1 MKLKGKVAL
10 ITGAS
15 RGIGRGIA
23 EVFADEGADVAVNYV
38 ASDQKAEEVADAIR
52 KKGRRAIT
60 VKADVATRK
69 DVEPMIDK
77 VWKELGPLDMLVNNA
92 GIETIVPF
100 LELTD
105 EQWTRLVDVNL
116 RGAWLCSQ
124 VFCRRAIA
132 EGRKGSIVNIGSI
145 QAAKVLPGRT
155 HYAPTKLGLEALT
168 RNMSAEVT
176 PQGIRVN
183 CVHPGLIDTDM
194 TEWVMKSPDILP
206 LVLAQISLGRAGEP
220 REIGTVAAFFASDEA
235 SYLTGQSDS
244 RRRRLGRQMSS
255 VRLIDLSMEVYQG
268 MMTYPNVAKPV
279 IVEMETYSQM
289 AKSVGTDQYGVNEI
303 TNHCM
308 IVTGDHIGTHID
320 SWGHVNPDAPRAEGI
335 PIEYCYGDG
344 VVLDLTHMKPGDE
357 ITPGRH
363 RRGGAE
369 ARRLPHQAARHRAAA
384 HRCGEKA
391 DREGLPDRPSGDDEG
406 SRSLRPRSRRQGD
419 GHRCHRVRSTGGQD
433 VRAAQV
439 LGGAPRDARARV
451 LPPREHV
458 QPARDSRAVSLIH
471 RQRAAREMARRLGR
485 SRSGGRD
492 CSGITAWPRS
502 TISFGWTAK
511 LRS

>member
-1 MKLKGKVAL
+1 VKLKGKVAL

-38 ASDQKAEEVADAIR
+38 ASEKKAEEVAKALR
-52 KKGRRAIT
+52 AKGRRAIT
-60 VKADVATRK
+60 VKGDVAKRA
-69 DVEPMIDK
+69 DVEPMVDK
-77 VWKELGPLDMLVNNA
+77 VWKELGPIDALVNNA

-124 VFCRRAIA
+124 VFCRRAIK

-168 RNMSAEVT
+168 RNMSAEMT

-235 SYLTGQSDS
+235 SYLTGQS
-244 RRRRLGRQMSS
+244 L
-255 VRLIDLSMEVYQG
+255 
-268 MMTYPNVAKPV
+268 
-279 IVEMETYSQM
+279 
-289 AKSVGTDQYGVNEI
+289 
-303 TNHCM
+303 
-308 IVTGDHIGTHID
+308 
-320 SWGHVNPDAPRAEGI
+320 HVDGGWEG
-335 PIEYCYGDG
+335 
-344 VVLDLTHMKPGDE
+344 K
-357 ITPGRH
+357 
-363 RRGGAE
+363 
-369 ARRLPHQAARHRAAA
+369 
-384 HRCGEKA
+384 
-391 DREGLPDRPSGDDEG
+391 
-406 SRSLRPRSRRQGD
+406 
-419 GHRCHRVRSTGGQD
+419 
-433 VRAAQV
+433 
-439 LGGAPRDARARV
+439 
-451 LPPREHV
+451 
-458 QPARDSRAVSLIH
+458 
-471 RQRAAREMARRLGR
+471 
-485 SRSGGRD
+485 
-492 CSGITAWPRS
+492 
-502 TISFGWTAK
+502 
-511 LRS
+511 